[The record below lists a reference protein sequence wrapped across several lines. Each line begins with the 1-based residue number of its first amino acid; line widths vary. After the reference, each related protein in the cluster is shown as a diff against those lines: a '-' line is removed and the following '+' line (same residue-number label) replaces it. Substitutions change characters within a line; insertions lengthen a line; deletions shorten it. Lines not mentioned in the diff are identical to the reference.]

1 MPTNEP
7 SGEANPAQ
15 SSAAEAAILNK
26 FSDIKQ
32 FYEGIGTMTRMVHSA
47 THNLD
52 ELHRNSHNDKIEI
65 DKQPNANFLGYVREL
80 TSDSASKVLDKLE
93 QSSPVIDRLQ
103 QENGKYS
110 EEIADYLALHCSK
123 LEESDLRVLLL
134 RVQSHLK
141 ANQRLVNELAGFH
154 SDILTLQSYQ
164 DLTSQAITK
173 AEVLLG
179 NVESTMANLLKSFAN
194 IEGFDLLNAEQLP
207 GRETETTTAT
217 NDIDLVSDKA
227 KVETSKTPDNQQL
240 GQDDVDA
247 LLSELGF

>member
-1 MPTNEP
+1 MPTNES
-7 SGEANPAQ
+7 SGEMYPNQ

-52 ELHRNSHNDKIEI
+52 ELRRNGQNEKIAI
-65 DKQPNANFLGYVREL
+65 DKQPNANFLGYVREI

-103 QENGKYS
+103 QESNKYS
-110 EEIADYLALHCSK
+110 EEIADYLTEHCSRQ
-123 LEESDLRVLLL
+123 EESDLQVLLQ

-141 ANQRLVNELAGFH
+141 ANQRLVGQLAGCH

-173 AEVLLG
+173 AENLLG
-179 NVESTMANLLKSFAN
+179 DIESTMANLLKSFAN
-194 IEGFDLLNAEQLP
+194 IEGFDLLN
-207 GRETETTTAT
+207 TEAGAGHGMQASNTH
-217 NDIDLVSDKA
+217 NDANLRTKQDKDDA
-227 KVETSKTPDNQQL
+227 SGESENQQL

>member
-7 SGEANPAQ
+7 SGDTNSGQ

-52 ELHRNSHNDKIEI
+52 ELHRSGHNNKIDI
-65 DKQPNANFLGYVREL
+65 DKQPNTNFLGYVREL

-103 QENGKYS
+103 RENGKYS
-110 EEIADYLALHCSK
+110 EEIADYLTLHCSM

-141 ANQRLVNELAGFH
+141 ANQRLVNELAGVH

-164 DLTSQAITK
+164 DLTSQAISK

-179 NVESTMANLLKSFAN
+179 NVETTMANLLKSFAN
-194 IEGFDLLNAEQLP
+194 IDGFDLLNVEQLS
-207 GRETETTTAT
+207 GKEKRSAAAI
-217 NDIDLVSDKA
+217 NDIDLVSDMDN
-227 KVETSKTPDNQQL
+227 VEPTNTHENQQL

>member
-1 MPTNEP
+1 MPTNAP
-7 SGEANPAQ
+7 SGDTNSAQ

-52 ELHRNSHNDKIEI
+52 ELHRSSHDSKIEI

-80 TSDSASKVLDKLE
+80 TSNSASKVLDKLE

-103 QENGKYS
+103 RENSKYS
-110 EEIADYLALHCSK
+110 EEIADYLALNCSK

-141 ANQRLVNELAGFH
+141 ANQRLVNELEGVH

-173 AEVLLG
+173 AEILLG
-179 NVESTMANLLKSFAN
+179 NVETTMANLLKSFAN
-194 IEGFDLLNAEQLP
+194 IDGFDLLNAEQLSSN
-207 GRETETTTAT
+207 GKRAATAT
-217 NDIDLVSDKA
+217 NDIHLVSDMEKA
-227 KVETSKTPDNQQL
+227 EMINTAENQQL

>member
-7 SGEANPAQ
+7 SGETYPTH

-52 ELHRNSHNDKIEI
+52 ELRRNGQDKKIAI
-65 DKQPNANFLGYVREL
+65 DKQPNANFLGYVREI

-103 QENGKYS
+103 QENNKYS
-110 EEIADYLALHCSK
+110 EEIADYLAEHCSK
-123 LEESDLRVLLL
+123 LGESDLRVLLL
-134 RVQSHLK
+134 RVQAHLK
-141 ANQRLVNELAGFH
+141 ANQRLVGELAGFH

-164 DLTSQAITK
+164 DLTSQEITK
-173 AEVLLG
+173 AEKLLG
-179 NVESTMANLLKSFAN
+179 NIESTMANLLASFSH
-194 IEGFDLLNAEQLP
+194 IDGFELLNTEVSAGHSTQASNTHNDANLRTEQDNHEAS
-207 GRETETTTAT
+207 GESE
-217 NDIDLVSDKA
+217 
-227 KVETSKTPDNQQL
+227 NQQL

>member
-1 MPTNEP
+1 MPTNE
-7 SGEANPAQ
+7 STGETTPAH

-26 FSDIKQ
+26 FSDIKE

-52 ELHRNSHNDKIEI
+52 ELRRNSRDSKIDI
-65 DKQPNANFLGYVREL
+65 DKQPNANFLGYVREI
-80 TSDSASKVLDKLE
+80 TSNSASKVLDKLE

-110 EEIADYLALHCSK
+110 EEIADYLSAHCSK
-123 LEESDLRVLLL
+123 LEDSDLRVLLL
-134 RVQSHLK
+134 RVQSHMK
-141 ANQRLVNELAGFH
+141 ANQRLVGELAESH

-173 AEVLLG
+173 AENLLSDI
-179 NVESTMANLLKSFAN
+179 ESTMANLLKSFAN
-194 IEGFDLLNAEQLP
+194 IEGFDLLN
-207 GRETETTTAT
+207 TEAIHRDKNPAHTSP
-217 NDIDLVSDKA
+217 NDVELRSDQEK
-227 KVETSKTPDNQQL
+227 ESENQQL
-240 GQDDVDA
+240 AQDDVDA